1 MKILIFF
8 ALLITPVTTS
18 AETAS
23 ENVRA
28 EAKWKLVWADEFES
42 AGPPD
47 PARWTN
53 EVGFIR
59 NRERQYYTAGDWRM
73 RVWKADD

>member
-1 MKILIFF
+1 MKILIFL
-8 ALLITPVTTS
+8 APLITSIAKS
-18 AETAS
+18 AERTS

-28 EAKWKLVWADEFES
+28 EAKWKLAWADEFE
-42 AGPPD
+42 AAARPD

-59 NRERQYYTAGDWRM
+59 NRESQYA
-73 RVWKADD
+73 AAE